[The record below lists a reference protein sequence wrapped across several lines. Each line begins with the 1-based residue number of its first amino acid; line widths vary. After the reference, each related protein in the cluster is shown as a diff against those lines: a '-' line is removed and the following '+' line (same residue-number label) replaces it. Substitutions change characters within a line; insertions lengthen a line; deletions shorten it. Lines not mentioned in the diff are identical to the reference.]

1 MILNVNAGGA
11 VIDTSGND
19 IVIPLILQSNSVAG
33 GLVKLGGG
41 SLILTASNNYAGP
54 TIVSNGTVEVTYPT
68 LAASAMVKIE
78 SGAAVKLDFA
88 TTNEVGSL
96 VLNGATQSPG
106 VYNATTTPSYITG
119 AGSLMVTPP
128 VNTDPTNITATVS
141 GGVLTLSWP
150 ADHIG
155 WRLQVQTNSLSA
167 GLNTN
172 WLDVAGSTNVNSV
185 DININPANG
194 SVFYRM
200 IYP

>member
-1 MILNVNAGGA
+1 
-11 VIDTSGND
+11 
-19 IVIPLILQSNSVAG
+19 
-33 GLVKLGGG
+33 
-41 SLILTASNNYAGP
+41 
-54 TIVSNGTVEVTYPT
+54 
-68 LAASAMVKIE
+68 MVKIE

-150 ADHIG
+150 ADHIA